1 MPLSVQI
8 GGDTSG
14 FERAM
19 VKAQAVAAVTGREIA
34 RRFEDAAQSS
44 VKSFA
49 TRAGAGLLLPAAA
62 LLGTVG
68 AFKAIGAAVE
78 AAKEQVAEFAA
89 IAERANRVGVNTT
102 FLQVWEGQA
111 KRAGLSIDNMTA
123 SLEKARE
130 VLTARLG
137 QSGEAND
144 STLGALFGEHI
155 KAGNITSAQAAAVTG
170 AGSPEARIKAILDLV
185 NQLRDAGRDLAAFD
199 IVGKVFGPKFEDAL
213 RRNLGL
219 VQDMRRELDKPTVK
233 FFDEAEIARGERL
246 NERLHEAENTIRT
259 ALKPLYDDLARF
271 GVNHHASWVSIV
283 EQMASAARWA
293 GELYAG
299 LSRAGAQL
307 EKAGNSPF
315 WRRLEEGFGRLGL
328 SGMGGV
334 ETLTPELK
342 GRLTGEEALR
352 ARMSRAAV
360 NRAQEQSL
368 ADISWLRP
376 DVSKPLPEKEKK
388 ERKESLDQI
397 ERFVSNLEKQNEL
410 LRVEFE
416 SFGKSNTERERSAAL
431 VRLDAAAREAGRAAT
446 DAETDAVKRQAEAR
460 GQLLDKLDQQRR
472 AVELQ
477 NFAGSTLVDALDRAT
492 EKGAKLS
499 DIMADV
505 ANAIKRAAIQALV
518 LGQGPLSGLFGT
530 AGQGGAT
537 GGLIGLLSAALP
549 KFQQGGLVPGSGP
562 MPAIVHGGEM
572 VVPKAAVPR
581 VLASATGGPSSLSI
595 NVNVSG
601 ARGNR
606 EIEAMVVQGVTN
618 GLKAS
623 DRAYPA
629 RAARFNMLGT

>member
-1 MPLSVQI
+1 
-8 GGDTSG
+8 
-14 FERAM
+14 
-19 VKAQAVAAVTGREIA
+19 
-34 RRFEDAAQSS
+34 
-44 VKSFA
+44 
-49 TRAGAGLLLPAAA
+49 
-62 LLGTVG
+62 
-68 AFKAIGAAVE
+68 
-78 AAKEQVAEFAA
+78 
-89 IAERANRVGVNTT
+89 
-102 FLQVWEGQA
+102 
-111 KRAGLSIDNMTA
+111 
-123 SLEKARE
+123 
-130 VLTARLG
+130 
-137 QSGEAND
+137 
-144 STLGALFGEHI
+144 
-155 KAGNITSAQAAAVTG
+155 
-170 AGSPEARIKAILDLV
+170 
-185 NQLRDAGRDLAAFD
+185 
-199 IVGKVFGPKFEDAL
+199 
-213 RRNLGL
+213 
-219 VQDMRRELDKPTVK
+219 
-233 FFDEAEIARGERL
+233 L

-283 EQMASAARWA
+283 EQMAAAARWA
-293 GELYAG
+293 GEIYSWLG
-299 LSRAGAQL
+299 RAGTEVERL
-307 EKAGNSPF
+307 GNLPF
-315 WRRLEEGFGRLGL
+315 WRAPDWLRLPG
-328 SGMGGV
+328 SGV
-334 ETLTPELK
+334 QDLTPELR
-342 GRLTGEEALR
+342 GRLVGEEALR